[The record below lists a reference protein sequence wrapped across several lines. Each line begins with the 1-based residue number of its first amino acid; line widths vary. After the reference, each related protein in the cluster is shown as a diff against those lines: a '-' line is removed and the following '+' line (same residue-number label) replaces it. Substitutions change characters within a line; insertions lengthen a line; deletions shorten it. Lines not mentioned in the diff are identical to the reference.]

1 MSGPRIKHRRN
12 RSLSGSFDND
22 CKKEGAML
30 QREALTD
37 QVLQNCTI
45 SDSQYAGVYSI
56 CGLAL
61 RLRDLY
67 KWEKGLDPWVERDSS
82 EVLTWIGD
90 KEEAWDTLTEREL
103 NKIEI
108 NGSKYDPFDTTG
120 INSALAKD
128 GLFYGAGYALSLK
141 PTFVLA
147 DLESKKNIDGYK
159 VYILGRELARD
170 LFTVPALTQD
180 DHVVIRKETA
190 RNHLWDHMFYVKESG
205 RRALKF
211 ALEHYG
217 LTEQH
222 PGTLHRHLARI
233 SAAETETYIY
243 HELGEIQDTV
253 FNRDIWREI
262 IAAFPRTPVE
272 LLSRTVK
279 DLLADTN
286 EYGRFQYITRKRK
299 TASLALYVAFYEGL
313 TKVMFPELIEAFQEF
328 METHNWRVI
337 DQAVSVGYNTAKQYA
352 ETICSIYRT
361 GKQKNDKKWAE
372 DEIANRLLKPLGV

>member
-1 MSGPRIKHRRN
+1 MI
-12 RSLSGSFDND
+12 
-22 CKKEGAML
+22 E
-30 QREALTD
+30 REVLAG
-37 QVLQNCTI
+37 QVLQNCCI

-61 RLRDLY
+61 RLRELY
-67 KWEKGLDPWVERDSS
+67 KWEKGLDPWIEKDSS
-82 EVLTWIGD
+82 EVLEWIGD
-90 KEEAWDTLTEREL
+90 KEEAWDTLTERDL

-108 NGSKYDPFDTTG
+108 DGSKYDPFDTRG
-120 INSALAKD
+120 INAALAND

-147 DLESKKNIDGYK
+147 DLENKKEIDGYT

-190 RNHLWDHMFYVKESG
+190 RFHLWDHMFYVNESG
-205 RRALKF
+205 RRALRF

-222 PGTLHRHLARI
+222 PGALHRHLARI

-243 HELGEIQDTV
+243 HELGEIRDTV

-272 LLSRTVK
+272 LLSRAVK

-299 TASLALYVAFYEGL
+299 TASLALYVAFLQGL
-313 TKVMFPELIEAFQEF
+313 TKVLFPEIIDAVREF
-328 METHNWRVI
+328 MRTQDWQVI
-337 DQAVSVGYNTAKQYA
+337 EYAVSAGHNTAKQYA
-352 ETICSIYRT
+352 ETICSIYGT
-361 GKQKNDKKWAE
+361 GKLKNDKKWAE
-372 DEIANRLLKPLGV
+372 DEIVKRLLKPLGV